1 MAKKFLFVVHK
12 PPYKSENPKLALT
25 HSLASFLVE
34 MVIDDSVEATVA
46 FVGDGVLNCVRGQ
59 NTKFYGITATE
70 QHVKNMLASDMKVLV
85 CREDVERFG
94 IKQER
99 LVSAADMGAETEI
112 KLVAYEEIHKAM
124 EEAQHVF
131 FF

>member
-1 MAKKFLFVVHK
+1 MKKFLFLVIN

-34 MVIDDSVEATVA
+34 MIAEESVEATVA
-46 FVGDGVLNCVRGQ
+46 FAGDGVLNCVRNQ
-59 NTKFYGITATE
+59 DTKFYGITPTE
-70 QHVKNMLASDMKVLV
+70 QHVKNMLASDMRVLV
-85 CREDVERFG
+85 CKEDAERFG
-94 IKQER
+94 VSQR
-99 LVSAADMGAETEI
+99 LVSAADIGAETEM
-112 KLVAYEEIHKAM
+112 KLVPYEDIHKAM